1 MKLRDIMLGNLLL
14 VLALDWNEALEV
26 SAKLIDESVEPMKVY
41 KPLYSS
47 SFMGWLMSGL
57 LPNV

>member
-1 MKLRDIMLGNLLL
+1 MLGNLLL